1 MKDVKPNRF
10 QKLKPEE
17 ISFKGA
23 PMPENSP
30 ISSQNQGEERTD
42 VRTNERTKQP
52 TNVRPKGGKA
62 PRQPLSGDSYTIEI
76 PIERKKT
83 RHSFD
88 IFEDQKTALNKIQMA
103 AVDAGDKKKPVLGE
117 MIQEAIDDYI
127 AHKARQSP
135 NLKVVREEQN
145 ERTNE
150 RSDVRPGNGE

>member
-1 MKDVKPNRF
+1 MKDVKPDRF

-17 ISFKGA
+17 IAFRGA
-23 PMPENSP
+23 PIPEKP
-30 ISSQNQGEERTD
+30 LISSENQGKERTD
-42 VRTNERTKQP
+42 VRTNERTKQS
-52 TNVRPKGGKA
+52 TNVRTKPAKVPG
-62 PRQPLSGDSYTIEI
+62 PQTGDVYTIEI

-88 IFEDQKTALNKIQMA
+88 IFEDQKTALSKIQMA
-103 AVDAGDKKKPVLGE
+103 ATEAGNKKKPVLGE
-117 MIQEAIDDYI
+117 MIQEAVDDYI

-150 RSDVRPGNGE
+150 RSDVRPG

>member
-1 MKDVKPNRF
+1 MKDVKPDRF

-17 ISFKGA
+17 IAFKGA
-23 PMPENSP
+23 PIPEKP
-30 ISSQNQGEERTD
+30 LISSENQGKERTD
-42 VRTNERTKQP
+42 VRTNERTKQS
-52 TNVRPKGGKA
+52 TNVRPKAAKA
-62 PRQPLSGDSYTIEI
+62 PGPQAGDIYTIEI

-88 IFEDQKTALNKIQMA
+88 IFEDQKTALSKIQVA
-103 AVDAGDKKKPVLGE
+103 AVEAGNKKKPVLGE
-117 MIQEAIDDYI
+117 MIQEAVDDYI

>member
-17 ISFKGA
+17 IAFKGA
-23 PMPENSP
+23 PISENPP
-30 ISSQNQGEERTD
+30 ILSQNQGNERSSE
-42 VRTNERTKQP
+42 RTNERTKQS
-52 TNVRPKGGKA
+52 TNVRPKKE
-62 PRQPLSGDSYTIEI
+62 PREISAGDSYTIEI
-76 PIERKKT
+76 PVERKKT

-88 IFEDQKTALNKIQMA
+88 IFEDQKTALSKIQMA

-127 AHKARQSP
+127 AQKARRSP
-135 NLKVVREEQN
+135 NLKVVREEEN

-150 RSDVRPGNGE
+150 RSDVRPGNAPK

>member
-1 MKDVKPNRF
+1 MKDVKPDRF

-17 ISFKGA
+17 IAFKGA
-23 PMPENSP
+23 PISEKPL
-30 ISSQNQGEERTD
+30 ISSENQGKERTD

-52 TNVRPKGGKA
+52 TNVRPKPARRPG
-62 PRQPLSGDSYTIEI
+62 PQVGDVYTIEI

-88 IFEDQKTALNKIQMA
+88 IFEDQKTALSKIQVA
-103 AVDAGDKKKPVLGE
+103 AVEAGNKKKPVLGE

-127 AHKARQSP
+127 AHKGRQSP
-135 NLKVVREEQN
+135 NIKVVREEQN

-150 RSDVRPGNGE
+150 RPNVRPGNG